1 MALHDV
7 KEILDELERLY
18 GNEARPAS
26 DFCYEEPLD
35 DLILTILSQNTND
48 KLRDKAFANMKAR
61 YSSWEEVAHADIEE
75 LKDVLR
81 IAGMSGTKP
90 PRIQQILAAVKDK
103 FGVYSIKELRG
114 WTQPDVRA
122 YLTSLPGVGPKT
134 SAIVECFDLD
144 LPGFPVD
151 THTKAQA
158 AQRLQPGGI
167 VPAQAQR
174 RRQQTDD
181 AALGRFAL
189 GLADLKFGIC
199 APRLQRSCQAQQQR
213 GHHSTPF
220 PVSAPNCCPTAASSA
235 SSTRPRGC
243 AGASASSPSPTV
255 NACSGASA

>member
-26 DFCYEEPLD
+26 DFRYEEPLD

-151 THTKAQA
+151 THITRLSKRFGWA
-158 AQRLQPGGI
+158 AEKLPPDKIQEILEAELPKERFRGGH
-167 VPAQAQR
+167 
-174 RRQQTDD
+174 
-181 AALGRFAL
+181 LNFLEHGR
-189 GLADLKFGIC
+189 GIC
-199 APRLQRSCQAQQQR
+199 NAR
-213 GHHSTPF
+213 
-220 PVSAPNCCPTAASSA
+220 
-235 SSTRPRGC
+235 RPRCGEC
-243 AGASASSPSPTV
+243 TMIRWCPFGRKELESISD
-255 NACSGASA
+255 

>member
-26 DFCYEEPLD
+26 DSCYEEPLD

-103 FGVYSIKELRG
+103 FGVYSIKGLRG

-151 THTKAQA
+151 THITRLSKRFGWA
-158 AQRLQPGGI
+158 AEKLPPDKIQEILEAELPKERFRGGH
-167 VPAQAQR
+167 
-174 RRQQTDD
+174 
-181 AALGRFAL
+181 LNFLEHGR
-189 GLADLKFGIC
+189 GIC
-199 APRLQRSCQAQQQR
+199 NARKPRCGECTMIRWC
-213 GHHSTPF
+213 PF
-220 PVSAPNCCPTAASSA
+220 GRKELEGISD
-235 SSTRPRGC
+235 
-243 AGASASSPSPTV
+243 
-255 NACSGASA
+255 

>member
-75 LKDVLR
+75 LKAVLR

-103 FGVYSIKELRG
+103 FGVYSIEELRG
-114 WTQPDVRA
+114 WTQPEVRA

-151 THTKAQA
+151 THITRLSKRFGWA
-158 AQRLQPGGI
+158 AEKLPPDKNQEILEAELPKERFRGGH
-167 VPAQAQR
+167 
-174 RRQQTDD
+174 
-181 AALGRFAL
+181 LNFLEHGR
-189 GLADLKFGIC
+189 GIC
-199 APRLQRSCQAQQQR
+199 NARKPRCGECTMIRWC
-213 GHHSTPF
+213 PF
-220 PVSAPNCCPTAASSA
+220 GRKELEGISD
-235 SSTRPRGC
+235 
-243 AGASASSPSPTV
+243 
-255 NACSGASA
+255 

>member
-75 LKDVLR
+75 LKAVLR

-151 THTKAQA
+151 THITRLSKRFGWA
-158 AQRLQPGGI
+158 AEKLPPDKIQKILEAELPKERFRGGH
-167 VPAQAQR
+167 
-174 RRQQTDD
+174 
-181 AALGRFAL
+181 LNFLEHGR
-189 GLADLKFGIC
+189 GIC
-199 APRLQRSCQAQQQR
+199 NARKPRCGECTMIRWC
-213 GHHSTPF
+213 PF
-220 PVSAPNCCPTAASSA
+220 GRKELEGISD
-235 SSTRPRGC
+235 
-243 AGASASSPSPTV
+243 
-255 NACSGASA
+255 

>member
-7 KEILDELERLY
+7 NEILDGLEALY

-48 KLRDKAFANMKAR
+48 KLRDKAFANMQAR
-61 YSSWEEVAHADIEE
+61 YSSWEEVAAADIDE

-103 FGVYSIKELRG
+103 FGAYSIKELRS
-114 WTQPDVRA
+114 WTQPEVRA

-144 LPGFPVD
+144 MPGFPVD
-151 THTKAQA
+151 THITRLSKRFGWA
-158 AQRLQPGGI
+158 AEKLPPDKIQEILEAELPRERFRGGH
-167 VPAQAQR
+167 
-174 RRQQTDD
+174 
-181 AALGRFAL
+181 LNFLEHGRGVCGARNPRCGECTL
-189 GLADLKFGIC
+189 IRWCPFGQKELE
-199 APRLQRSCQAQQQR
+199 A
-213 GHHSTPF
+213 
-220 PVSAPNCCPTAASSA
+220 VSD
-235 SSTRPRGC
+235 
-243 AGASASSPSPTV
+243 
-255 NACSGASA
+255 

>member
-151 THTKAQA
+151 THITRLSKRFGWA
-158 AQRLQPGGI
+158 AEKLPPDKIQEILEAELPKERFRGGHLNFLEHG
-167 VPAQAQR
+167 R
-174 RRQQTDD
+174 RRCNARKPRCGECTMIRWCPF
-181 AALGRFAL
+181 GR
-189 GLADLKFGIC
+189 KEHEGI
-199 APRLQRSCQAQQQR
+199 SD
-213 GHHSTPF
+213 
-220 PVSAPNCCPTAASSA
+220 
-235 SSTRPRGC
+235 
-243 AGASASSPSPTV
+243 
-255 NACSGASA
+255 

>member
-18 GNEARPAS
+18 GNEAHPAS

-151 THTKAQA
+151 THITRLSKRFGWA
-158 AQRLQPGGI
+158 AEKLPPDKIQEILEAELPKERFRGGH
-167 VPAQAQR
+167 
-174 RRQQTDD
+174 
-181 AALGRFAL
+181 LNFLEHGR
-189 GLADLKFGIC
+189 GIC
-199 APRLQRSCQAQQQR
+199 NARKPRCGECTMIRWC
-213 GHHSTPF
+213 PF
-220 PVSAPNCCPTAASSA
+220 GRKELEGISD
-235 SSTRPRGC
+235 
-243 AGASASSPSPTV
+243 
-255 NACSGASA
+255 

>member
-7 KEILDELERLY
+7 KKILDELERLY

-61 YSSWEEVAHADIEE
+61 YASWEEVAHADIEE

-122 YLTSLPGVGPKT
+122 STST
-134 SAIVECFDLD
+134 
-144 LPGFPVD
+144 FP
-151 THTKAQA
+151 
-158 AQRLQPGGI
+158 
-167 VPAQAQR
+167 
-174 RRQQTDD
+174 
-181 AALGRFAL
+181 
-189 GLADLKFGIC
+189 
-199 APRLQRSCQAQQQR
+199 
-213 GHHSTPF
+213 
-220 PVSAPNCCPTAASSA
+220 ASR
-235 SSTRPRGC
+235 STRTSR
-243 AGASASSPSPTV
+243 ASAS
-255 NACSGASA
+255 ASAGPRRSCRPIKFRKFSKQSCRRNASAADI

>member
-18 GNEARPAS
+18 GNEVRPAS

-61 YSSWEEVAHADIEE
+61 YASWEEVAHADIEE

-114 WTQPDVRA
+114 WTQPEVRA

-151 THTKAQA
+151 THITRLSKRFGWA
-158 AQRLQPGGI
+158 AEKLPPDKIQEILEAELPKERFRGGH
-167 VPAQAQR
+167 
-174 RRQQTDD
+174 
-181 AALGRFAL
+181 LNFLEHGR
-189 GLADLKFGIC
+189 GIC
-199 APRLQRSCQAQQQR
+199 NARKPRCGECTMIRWC
-213 GHHSTPF
+213 PF
-220 PVSAPNCCPTAASSA
+220 GRKEHEGISD
-235 SSTRPRGC
+235 
-243 AGASASSPSPTV
+243 
-255 NACSGASA
+255 

>member
-1 MALHDV
+1 MVLHDV

-18 GNEARPAS
+18 GNETRPAS

-61 YSSWEEVAHADIEE
+61 YSSWEEVEVAHADIEE

-151 THTKAQA
+151 THITRLSKRFGWA
-158 AQRLQPGGI
+158 AEKLPPDKIQEILEAELPKERFRGGH
-167 VPAQAQR
+167 
-174 RRQQTDD
+174 
-181 AALGRFAL
+181 LNFLEHGR
-189 GLADLKFGIC
+189 GIC
-199 APRLQRSCQAQQQR
+199 NARKPRCGECTMIRWC
-213 GHHSTPF
+213 PF
-220 PVSAPNCCPTAASSA
+220 GRKELEGISD
-235 SSTRPRGC
+235 
-243 AGASASSPSPTV
+243 
-255 NACSGASA
+255 

>member
-61 YSSWEEVAHADIEE
+61 YSSWEEVAHADIDE

-151 THTKAQA
+151 THITRLSKRFGWA
-158 AQRLQPGGI
+158 AEKLPPDKIQEILEAELPKERFRGGH
-167 VPAQAQR
+167 
-174 RRQQTDD
+174 
-181 AALGRFAL
+181 LNFLEHGR
-189 GLADLKFGIC
+189 GIC
-199 APRLQRSCQAQQQR
+199 NARKPRCGECTMIRWC
-213 GHHSTPF
+213 PF
-220 PVSAPNCCPTAASSA
+220 GRKELEGISD
-235 SSTRPRGC
+235 
-243 AGASASSPSPTV
+243 
-255 NACSGASA
+255 

>member
-103 FGVYSIKELRG
+103 FGVYSIKELCG

-122 YLTSLPGVGPKT
+122 YLTEDLGHRRVLRPRPSGLPGRHAHHAPQ
-134 SAIVECFDLD
+134 
-144 LPGFPVD
+144 
-151 THTKAQA
+151 QA
-158 AQRLQPGGI
+158 LR
-167 VPAQAQR
+167 
-174 RRQQTDD
+174 
-181 AALGRFAL
+181 LGR
-189 GLADLKFGIC
+189 GE
-199 APRLQRSCQAQQQR
+199 
-213 GHHSTPF
+213 
-220 PVSAPNCCPTAASSA
+220 AAA
-235 SSTRPRGC
+235 R
-243 AGASASSPSPTV
+243 
-255 NACSGASA
+255 

>member
-103 FGVYSIKELRG
+103 FGFYSIKELRG

-151 THTKAQA
+151 THITRLSKRFGWA
-158 AQRLQPGGI
+158 AEKLPPDKIQEILEAELPKERFRGGH
-167 VPAQAQR
+167 
-174 RRQQTDD
+174 
-181 AALGRFAL
+181 LNFLEHGR
-189 GLADLKFGIC
+189 GIC
-199 APRLQRSCQAQQQR
+199 NARKPRCGECTMIRWC
-213 GHHSTPF
+213 PF
-220 PVSAPNCCPTAASSA
+220 GRKELESISD
-235 SSTRPRGC
+235 
-243 AGASASSPSPTV
+243 
-255 NACSGASA
+255 

>member
-151 THTKAQA
+151 THITRLSKRFGWAAEKRAAEGTLPRRTSEFPGAWTRNMQRAQA
-158 AQRLQPGGI
+158 ALRRMHYDTV
-167 VPAQAQR
+167 VPVWTERAR
-174 RRQQTDD
+174 RH
-181 AALGRFAL
+181 L
-189 GLADLKFGIC
+189 
-199 APRLQRSCQAQQQR
+199 
-213 GHHSTPF
+213 
-220 PVSAPNCCPTAASSA
+220 
-235 SSTRPRGC
+235 
-243 AGASASSPSPTV
+243 
-255 NACSGASA
+255 

>member
-48 KLRDKAFANMKAR
+48 KLRDKAFANMKAH

-151 THTKAQA
+151 THITRLSKRFGWA
-158 AQRLQPGGI
+158 AEKLPPDKIQEILEAELPKERFRGGH
-167 VPAQAQR
+167 
-174 RRQQTDD
+174 
-181 AALGRFAL
+181 LNFLEHGR
-189 GLADLKFGIC
+189 GIC
-199 APRLQRSCQAQQQR
+199 NARKPRCGECTMIRWC
-213 GHHSTPF
+213 PF
-220 PVSAPNCCPTAASSA
+220 GRKEHEGISD
-235 SSTRPRGC
+235 
-243 AGASASSPSPTV
+243 
-255 NACSGASA
+255 

>member
-75 LKDVLR
+75 LKAVLR

-151 THTKAQA
+151 THITRLSKRFGWA
-158 AQRLQPGGI
+158 AEKLPPDKIQEILEAELPKERFRGGHLNFLEHG
-167 VPAQAQR
+167 R
-174 RRQQTDD
+174 RICNARKPRCGECTMIRWCPF
-181 AALGRFAL
+181 GR
-189 GLADLKFGIC
+189 KEHEGI
-199 APRLQRSCQAQQQR
+199 SD
-213 GHHSTPF
+213 
-220 PVSAPNCCPTAASSA
+220 
-235 SSTRPRGC
+235 
-243 AGASASSPSPTV
+243 
-255 NACSGASA
+255 

>member
-75 LKDVLR
+75 LKAVLR

-151 THTKAQA
+151 THIT
-158 AQRLQPGGI
+158 RLSKRFGWASEKLPPDKIQEILEAELPKERFRGGH
-167 VPAQAQR
+167 
-174 RRQQTDD
+174 
-181 AALGRFAL
+181 LNFLEHGR
-189 GLADLKFGIC
+189 GIC
-199 APRLQRSCQAQQQR
+199 NARKPRCGECTMIRWC
-213 GHHSTPF
+213 PF
-220 PVSAPNCCPTAASSA
+220 GRKELEGISD
-235 SSTRPRGC
+235 
-243 AGASASSPSPTV
+243 
-255 NACSGASA
+255 

>member
-26 DFCYEEPLD
+26 DFRYEEPLD

-48 KLRDKAFANMKAR
+48 KLRDKAFANMKGR
-61 YSSWEEVAHADIEE
+61 YSSREEVAHADIEE

-90 PRIQQILAAVKDK
+90 PRIQQILDAVKEK

-151 THTKAQA
+151 THITRLSKRFGWA
-158 AQRLQPGGI
+158 AEKLPPDKIQEILEAELPQERLRGGH
-167 VPAQAQR
+167 
-174 RRQQTDD
+174 
-181 AALGRFAL
+181 LNFLEHGR
-189 GLADLKFGIC
+189 GIC
-199 APRLQRSCQAQQQR
+199 NARKPRCGECTMFRWC
-213 GHHSTPF
+213 PF
-220 PVSAPNCCPTAASSA
+220 GRKEHEGISD
-235 SSTRPRGC
+235 
-243 AGASASSPSPTV
+243 
-255 NACSGASA
+255 

>member
-75 LKDVLR
+75 LKAVLR

-151 THTKAQA
+151 THITRLSKRFGWA
-158 AQRLQPGGI
+158 AEKLPPDKIQEILEAELPKERFRGGH
-167 VPAQAQR
+167 
-174 RRQQTDD
+174 
-181 AALGRFAL
+181 LNFLEHGR
-189 GLADLKFGIC
+189 GIC
-199 APRLQRSCQAQQQR
+199 NARKPRCGECTMIRWC
-213 GHHSTPF
+213 PF
-220 PVSAPNCCPTAASSA
+220 GRKEHKGISD
-235 SSTRPRGC
+235 
-243 AGASASSPSPTV
+243 
-255 NACSGASA
+255 

>member
-35 DLILTILSQNTND
+35 DFILTILSQNTND

-75 LKDVLR
+75 LKAVLR

-151 THTKAQA
+151 THITRLSKRFGWA
-158 AQRLQPGGI
+158 AEKLPPDKIQEILEAELPKERFRGGH
-167 VPAQAQR
+167 
-174 RRQQTDD
+174 
-181 AALGRFAL
+181 LNFLEHGR
-189 GLADLKFGIC
+189 GIC
-199 APRLQRSCQAQQQR
+199 NARKPRCGECTMIRWC
-213 GHHSTPF
+213 PF
-220 PVSAPNCCPTAASSA
+220 GRKELEGISD
-235 SSTRPRGC
+235 
-243 AGASASSPSPTV
+243 
-255 NACSGASA
+255 

>member
-18 GNEARPAS
+18 GNEVRPAS

-103 FGVYSIKELRG
+103 FGFYSIKELRG

-151 THTKAQA
+151 THITRLSKRFGWA
-158 AQRLQPGGI
+158 AEKLPPDKIQEILEAELPKERFRGGH
-167 VPAQAQR
+167 
-174 RRQQTDD
+174 
-181 AALGRFAL
+181 LNFLEHGR
-189 GLADLKFGIC
+189 GIC
-199 APRLQRSCQAQQQR
+199 NARKPRCGECTMIRWC
-213 GHHSTPF
+213 PF
-220 PVSAPNCCPTAASSA
+220 GRKELEGISD
-235 SSTRPRGC
+235 
-243 AGASASSPSPTV
+243 
-255 NACSGASA
+255 